1 MLKRPEIDQTQPK
14 GYGMVKIH
22 LQPVRYRT
30 VPMDREGVPI
40 FLPRSPISPDFQGPE
55 ALAEE
60 SLESVRADLGHS

>member
-1 MLKRPEIDQTQPK
+1 
-14 GYGMVKIH
+14 MVKIH